1 MWLTFG
7 GTCPAGRPFGFTGVG
22 LSGLGPNSF
31 EAYLSAERTYPANV
45 ISPAIS
51 EKAAKTF
58 AKIAAKDAKVGDP
71 KSKGQ
76 SWVQVGPQV
85 NATQPGVLAFS
96 GATNDTASRVTA
108 LVVSPSC
115 GSSGCRVWAGVAG
128 GGIWRTD
135 NALAAH
141 PAAPT
146 PTRSGATTTGIAE
159 RRSAQIVT

>member
-1 MWLTFG
+1 MIEVNNRWRGRMLRRRSRVVIGATVIPAALLVALLLAFAG
-7 GTCPAGRPFGFTGVG
+7 SAGSTRDGTRAHFSKFAASDPDSKADNP
-22 LSGLGPNSF
+22 GLGPNSF

-85 NATQPGVLAFS
+85 NATQPGVLSFS
-96 GATNDTASRVTA
+96 GATNNTASRITA
-108 LVVSPSC
+108 LVVSPDC
-115 GSSGCRVWAGVAG
+115 
-128 GGIWRTD
+128 
-135 NALAAH
+135 
-141 PAAPT
+141 
-146 PTRSGATTTGIAE
+146 
-159 RRSAQIVT
+159 